1 MVLTRPSPGLEERV
15 KGSQALQ
22 ELVKWLPPDL
32 FRTCL
37 TRVRATHGKFWK
49 TIVANS
55 TQHAEREGTG
65 YMCPAAQPIDILP
78 HGPARSPVLACP
90 ALVCHD

>member
-37 TRVRATHGKFWK
+37 TRVRTRPRLLAD
-49 TIVANS
+49 
-55 TQHAEREGTG
+55 
-65 YMCPAAQPIDILP
+65 AA
-78 HGPARSPVLACP
+78 RCT
-90 ALVCHD
+90 